1 MNPVNHLQAALRPLV
16 LVLTALAL
24 LSAGGLELAPR
35 AAAAS
40 ASALP
45 AFTGAVAAP
54 DLVRADAS
62 APLSLLRAALVATTV
77 VQGSGPIAPPPSSTL
92 LVAPPLAPDASPPAP
107 TAPAAGGLS
116 RVSDS
121 RAPPLTT
128 GT

>member
-16 LVLTALAL
+16 LVLTTLAL
-24 LSAGGLELAPR
+24 LSAGGLELTPR
-35 AAAAS
+35 AAT

-77 VQGSGPIAPPPSSTL
+77 AQGSGPIAPPPSSTL
-92 LVAPPLAPDASPPAP
+92 LVAPPLPADASPPAP

-121 RAPPLTT
+121 RAPPLAT